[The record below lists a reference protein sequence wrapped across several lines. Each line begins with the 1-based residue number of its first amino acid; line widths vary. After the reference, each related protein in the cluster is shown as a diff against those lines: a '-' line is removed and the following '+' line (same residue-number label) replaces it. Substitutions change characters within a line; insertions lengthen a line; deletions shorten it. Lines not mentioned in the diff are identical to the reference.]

1 MIKNKIIYTDFCN
14 WKFDLKRAKGSYI
27 WDKKGH
33 KLLDFTSG
41 WNVTNL
47 GWNHPEITQ
56 VVIKQLKKNT
66 YAPMWTADPIQ
77 NKYADLLTESLPKGL
92 NSIGRVTGGM
102 EANEEAIKL
111 ARSYTGRKKILGF
124 IESYHGQG
132 LSCMTISNLPE
143 WVAKITDKKDDLLQ
157 ISFPNIYRTNKN
169 SKQLLNELELKLE
182 ELLFNKDIAAVLTES
197 GVITGWG
204 STYVAPDG
212 FLTLVRK
219 ITKKHGTL
227 LILDEVGS
235 AFSRLG
241 KLFAMEIENVV
252 PDIITLA
259 KGISNGVAPIGAM
272 VTTNEIAKK
281 GYSAANL
288 QSTFGWM
295 PVACAAALKT
305 LQIHI
310 RDKVWLKADKNGRY
324 MLKTLRREL
333 KDHSK
338 VGDIRGRGME
348 IGIDFVKNKKIKK
361 KDPEIIGKIVEKAFS
376 RGLHIVCDHDSNIQ
390 LMPPLT
396 ISRKDLDKG
405 VDILVDTIQTLS

>member
-1 MIKNKIIYTDFCN
+1 MIKNKIIYTDYCN

-27 WDKKGH
+27 WDQKGN
-33 KLLDFTSG
+33 KLIDFTSG
-41 WNVTNL
+41 WNVINL
-47 GWNHPEITQ
+47 GWNHLEITQ
-56 VVIKQLKKNT
+56 AVIEQLKKNT
-66 YAPMWTADPIQ
+66 YAPMWTADPVQ
-77 NKYADLLTESLPKGL
+77 NKYADLLTKSLSEGL
-92 NSIGRVTGGM
+92 DSIGRVTGGM

-132 LSCMTISNLPE
+132 LNCMAISNLPE
-143 WVAKITDKKDDLLQ
+143 WVAKITDKRNDLLQ
-157 ISFPNIYRTNKN
+157 IPFPNTYRTKRSNKE
-169 SKQLLNELELKLE
+169 LLSQLELRLEKL
-182 ELLFNKDIAAVLTES
+182 LVKKDIAALLTES

-204 STYVAPDG
+204 STYIAPDG
-212 FLTLVRK
+212 FLTLIRK
-219 ITKKHGTL
+219 VTKKHGTL

-252 PDIITLA
+252 PDIVTLA
-259 KGISNGVAPIGAM
+259 KGISNGVAPIGVM

-281 GYSAANL
+281 GYAAANL

-310 RDKVWLKADKNGRY
+310 RDKVWLKAEKDGNY
-324 MLKTLRREL
+324 LLKALKKEL
-333 KDHSK
+333 KNHPK
-338 VGDIRGRGME
+338 VGDIRGKGME
-348 IGIDFVKNKKIKK
+348 IGIDFVKNKKTKE
-361 KDPEIIGKIVEKAFS
+361 KDPEIIEKIVEKAFS

-390 LMPPLT
+390 LMPPLI
-396 ISRKDLDKG
+396 ISRKDLNKG
-405 VDILVDTIQTLS
+405 LDILVKTINQFN